1 MIFRPFGRTPLIP
14 ARNPAASAEENCV
27 DALLRNAE
35 QILETAVAAQGPEAQ
50 DCAICISSSGAVRMV
65 ADPASWSLAAL
76 AYETGAA
83 AVYRV
88 ERRGGQV
95 RVEGWSQ
102 TGECVLRRQLPGP
115 WWSGGYPFLVQATL
129 QLTAC

>member
-1 MIFRPFGRTPLIP
+1 MAIP
-14 ARNPAASAEENCV
+14 AEKGFV

-95 RVEGWSQ
+95 RVEGWSRS
-102 TGECVLRRQLPGP
+102 GECVLRRQMPGA
-115 WWSGGYPFLVQATL
+115 WWSAGRPFNVQATL

>member
-1 MIFRPFGRTPLIP
+1 M
-14 ARNPAASAEENCV
+14 

-35 QILETAVAAQGPEAQ
+35 QILETAVAAQGVEAQ
-50 DCAICISSSGAVRMV
+50 DCAICISPSGALRLY

-76 AYETGAA
+76 ACETGAA

-95 RVEGWSQ
+95 RVEGWSR
-102 TGECVLRRQLPGP
+102 TGECTLRRQLPGP
-115 WWSGGYPFLVQATL
+115 WWSRPSPSRFQATL
-129 QLTAC
+129 QAAVS